1 MIKGILALFKT
12 GVIFNPFVLTGVLCG
27 FVLVARLDAEG
38 IRAFY
43 LNYHVYLLLFLLGAG
58 YNFMFKKE
66 YKDNGDDIDYTA
78 MFGKSLLCVVKFI
91 FSSIMAI
98 AFVGLLSF

>member
-1 MIKGILALFKT
+1 M
-12 GVIFNPFVLTGVLCG
+12 
-27 FVLVARLDAEG
+27 
-38 IRAFY
+38 
-43 LNYHVYLLLFLLGAG
+43 FLLGAG

>member
-38 IRAFY
+38 ISVF
-43 LNYHVYLLLFLLGAG
+43 AG
-58 YNFMFKKE
+58 
-66 YKDNGDDIDYTA
+66 G
-78 MFGKSLLCVVKFI
+78 GV
-91 FSSIMAI
+91 
-98 AFVGLLSF
+98 